1 MGVLYNE
8 NLRIDRFLEKR
19 KEELGGDVDVV
30 VNKYHYTSVTEVIP
44 IFKQETLGITDPV
57 VSKVEVY

>member
-1 MGVLYNE
+1 MKISELQE
-8 NLRIDRFLEKR
+8 LLEKA
-19 KEELGGDVDVV
+19 KEEYGDVDVV

>member
-1 MGVLYNE
+1 M
-8 NLRIDRFLEKR
+8 RISKLQELLEKA
-19 KEELGGDVDVV
+19 KEEYGDVELV
-30 VNKYHYTSVTEVIP
+30 VNKYQYTKVTEVIP

>member
-1 MGVLYNE
+1 MKISKLIETLQKCLDEY
-8 NLRIDRFLEKR
+8 
-19 KEELGGDVDVV
+19 GDIDVV
-30 VNKYHYTSVTEVIP
+30 VNKYQYTYHHTSVTEVIP

>member
-1 MGVLYNE
+1 MKISELQK
-8 NLRIDRFLEKR
+8 LLEKA
-19 KEELGGDVDVV
+19 KKDYGDVDVV

-44 IFKQETLGITDPV
+44 IFKQETLVITDPV

>member
-1 MGVLYNE
+1 MKISELQE
-8 NLRIDRFLEKR
+8 LLEKA
-19 KEELGGDVDVV
+19 KEDYGDVDVV

-44 IFKQETLGITDPV
+44 IFKKETLGITDPV